1 LDATVAF
8 LSGESQLEVPLLGD
22 AKRRSVA
29 AVLLTSLFFVQ
40 LPPTITRAVE
50 GVTVVSAP
58 KFFEVIVIGTDGP

>member
-8 LSGESQLEVPLLGD
+8 ESGESQLEVPLLGD
-22 AKRRSVA
+22 AKRRSA
-29 AVLLTSLFFVQ
+29 AAELLTSLFFEQ

-58 KFFEVIVIGTDGP
+58 